1 MLRAS
6 HVPFMKKVLRKA
18 IMKTSDLQKKYV
30 INETNIKN
38 RGICSVNHIKKE
50 GKILWQAWFKDCY

>member
-1 MLRAS
+1 MKVLRAS
-6 HVPFMKKVLRKA
+6 HVPYMTKALRKA

-50 GKILWQAWFKDCY
+50 GKIL